1 VVGVVGYGNTELTFA
16 LKNIY
21 EENKMP
27 LLVPTVSSDEL
38 IVDEK
43 YIYQMASSINESSM
57 LLTSVAYMDESMK
70 NAVIIY
76 SDDDYADEFSKTLE
90 LRLTENKR
98 VAVVDKICRP
108 DVYKDIPE
116 CLKKWKALDV
126 DTVFLIGHD
135 ILLYQDYVSV
145 INELDS
151 NIRIYFSDDFEN
163 YYLDGREAYPY
174 YENVYQ
180 CSMAQYD
187 YNDEITDFYKR
198 YKENF
203 GFYPNSDAVQV
214 YDSIMIIAK
223 AIAENN
229 VRTSEELKDFL
240 DSSENINSIYGDEI
254 YLQDNMMCGKMCFLQ
269 KYNEDGTLSYSFG
282 MVNDDLYDVW
292 YNYYPIEMINELART
307 GDYSDEQQ

>member
-1 VVGVVGYGNTELTFA
+1 
-16 LKNIY
+16 
-21 EENKMP
+21 
-27 LLVPTVSSDEL
+27 
-38 IVDEK
+38 
-43 YIYQMASSINESSM
+43 
-57 LLTSVAYMDESMK
+57 
-70 NAVIIY
+70 
-76 SDDDYADEFSKTLE
+76 
-90 LRLTENKR
+90 
-98 VAVVDKICRP
+98 
-108 DVYKDIPE
+108 
-116 CLKKWKALDV
+116 
-126 DTVFLIGHD
+126 
-135 ILLYQDYVSV
+135 
-145 INELDS
+145 
-151 NIRIYFSDDFEN
+151 
-163 YYLDGREAYPY
+163 
-174 YENVYQ
+174 
-180 CSMAQYD
+180 MAQYD